1 MHNSKKGCNFAN
13 EMRNPIVH
21 IWQSAC
27 RVVCVLA
34 LLCGLACGMSS
45 CRWHA
50 ADAVIAMADSIDQTQ
65 HVIYDDTMALRDVIH
80 TLNNPLG
87 RTFKRSTLGKAFY
100 YMGRNLED
108 DYSQVARAT
117 ECYVAA
123 DWLKIDDPIYRG
135 RVNSCM
141 GRISGNYNK
150 DSLSL
155 LFYERALEQFALCDD
170 TIYYARGLLNV
181 GKLLGALHQFEEADS
196 ILRLAAQYDFTDAYR
211 YSVNDA
217 FAHHFYRLKTPISP
231 DSIIHYLQKTP
242 IDDSWRACTLASAFY
257 DLGQMDSAAYY
268 AQKVILDYNDV
279 PGNNVSAYYI
289 LHKYA
294 ILNNDIHAADSI
306 AGLRMDEKR
315 KAEVKKVDSLEGI
328 QVFEEYLAYCEVY
341 RWRVLLYCL
350 AGLLALLV
358 VVALL
363 WYWQR
368 AKKEVSAQ
376 AEAVQQAEMEYHQ
389 TLEEQRTQRTE
400 ALMQHVEHL
409 RKRYPTPNKEWSNYE
424 KMRSELNQSLLCLL
438 DKLAERKLS
447 EKEIRLCI
455 YCLLYHDVSTKVLA
469 EYIIYSAVGIRTFK
483 QRTAQKLGTTAA
495 NLYDFLVD
503 LAISD

>member
-1 MHNSKKGCNFAN
+1 
-13 EMRNPIVH
+13 MRNLIVH
-21 IWQSAC
+21 IWQCVC
-27 RVVCVLA
+27 RWVCML
-34 LLCGLACGMSS
+34 GLACAISS
-45 CRWHA
+45 CMWQE
-50 ADAVIAMADSIDQTQ
+50 ADAIVATADSIDQTQ
-65 HVIYDDTMALRDVIH
+65 HVIYDDTVALRKAIH

-108 DYSQVARAT
+108 DYSQVARAA

-141 GRISGNYNK
+141 AGICGDYNK

-155 LFYERALEQFALCDD
+155 VFYERAHQEFITSGNEWYYAHSLLNLSVRNHALKHFSTADSLWQLA
-170 TIYYARGLLNV
+170 TIYSFDDEYRWYLNDV
-181 GKLLGALHQFEEADS
+181 
-196 ILRLAAQYDFTDAYR
+196 RAAY
-211 YSVNDA
+211 
-217 FAHHFYRLKTPISP
+217 FYRLKASNSP
-231 DSIIHYLQKTP
+231 DSIVYYLQKNP
-242 IDDSWRACTLASAFY
+242 ITDSWRASTLAGAFY

-268 AQKVILDYNDV
+268 AQKVIHDYDNV

-294 ILNNDIHAADSI
+294 IQRGDVIAADSI
-306 AGLRMDEKR
+306 ASLRMDERR
-315 KAEVKKVDSLEGI
+315 KSEAKKIDSLDGV
-328 QVFEEYLAYCEVY
+328 QVFEEYLAYCEIY

-350 AGLLALLV
+350 AGLLAISV
-358 VVALL
+358 VVVLL

-368 AKKEVSAQ
+368 AKKEVHAQ
-376 AEAVQQAEMEYHQ
+376 AEAVQQAEIEYQQ
-389 TLEEQRTQRTE
+389 TLEEQRNRRME
-400 ALMQHVEHL
+400 ALMQHVEHF
-409 RKRYPTPNKEWSNYE
+409 RMRYPKPNKEWSNYE
-424 KMRSELNQSLLCLL
+424 KMRTELNQSLLCLL

-495 NLYDFLVD
+495 NLYDFLVE
-503 LAISD
+503 LAIAD

>member
-1 MHNSKKGCNFAN
+1 MK
-13 EMRNPIVH
+13 NPIH
-21 IWQSAC
+21 IWSNAC
-27 RVVCVLA
+27 RWVCMLG
-34 LLCGLACGMSS
+34 LMCGLACGMSS
-45 CRWHA
+45 CQWHEA
-50 ADAVIAMADSIDQTQ
+50 ETVIALADSIDQTE
-65 HVIYDDTMALRDVIH
+65 HVIYDDTVALRNVIQ

-87 RTFKRSTLGKAFY
+87 RTFKRSTLGKAYY

-108 DYSQVARAT
+108 KYSQVARAA

-123 DWLKIDDPIYRG
+123 DWLKIDNPIYRG

-141 GRISGNYNK
+141 GRISGTYNQ

-155 LFYERALEQFALCDD
+155 LFYERALEEFALCND

-181 GKLLGALHQFEEADS
+181 GKSLSALHQFEEADS
-196 ILRLAAQYDFTDAYR
+196 ILRMAARYEFTDAYR

-217 FAHHFYRLKTPISP
+217 FAHHFYRLNTSTSV
-231 DSIIHYLQKTP
+231 DSIIYYLQRTS
-242 IDDSWRACTLASAFY
+242 IEVSWRACALASAFY
-257 DLGQMDSAAYY
+257 DIGQIDSAVFY
-268 AQKVILDYNDV
+268 AQKVTQEYNGV

-294 ILNNDIHAADSI
+294 ILNDDIHAADSL
-306 AGLRMDEKR
+306 ASLRMDEKR
-315 KAEVKKVDSLEGI
+315 KAEVKKADSMEGI

-341 RWRVLLYCL
+341 RWRVLLCCL
-350 AGLLALLV
+350 AGILALSS

-368 AKKEVSAQ
+368 AKKEVHAQ
-376 AEAVQQAEMEYHQ
+376 AEAVQQAKMEYHQ
-389 TLEEQRTQRTE
+389 TLEEQRNQRME
-400 ALMQHVEHL
+400 ALVQHVEHF
-409 RKRYPTPNKEWSNYE
+409 RRRYPKPNKEWSDYE
-424 KMRSELNQSLLCLL
+424 KIRTELNQSLLCLL
-438 DKLAERKLS
+438 DKLAEKKLS
-447 EKEIRLCI
+447 EKEIRLCV

-469 EYIIYSAVGIRTFK
+469 EYMIYSAVGIRTFK

-503 LAISD
+503 LAVSD

>member
-1 MHNSKKGCNFAN
+1 MLISNRYILAF
-13 EMRNPIVH
+13 
-21 IWQSAC
+21 WQG
-27 RVVCVLA
+27 VLA
-34 LLCGLACGMSS
+34 LIVSVVLLLCFSS
-45 CRWHA
+45 CSSWHEA
-50 ADAVIAMADSIDQTQ
+50 KAVIAMADSIDQTQ
-65 HVIYDDTMALRDVIH
+65 HLIYDDTVALRKAIH

-108 DYSQVARAT
+108 DYSQVARAA

-141 GRISGNYNK
+141 GGICGNYNK

-155 LFYERALEQFALCDD
+155 LFYERAHQEFTTSDD
-170 TIYYARGLLNV
+170 EWYYAHSLLNLSV
-181 GKLLGALHQFEEADS
+181 RNHALKNFCEADS
-196 ILRLAAQYDFTDAYR
+196 LWQLAAEYSFDEEYKWYLNDVRAAY
-211 YSVNDA
+211 
-217 FAHHFYRLKTPISP
+217 FYRLNISDSP
-231 DSIIHYLQKTP
+231 DSIAHYLQKNP
-242 IDDSWRACTLASAFY
+242 ITDSWRASTLAGAFY

-268 AQKVILDYNDV
+268 AWKTVNKFSV
-279 PGNNVSAYYI
+279 PSHKVSAYYI

-294 ILNNDIHAADSI
+294 ILNSDILTADSL
-306 AGLRMDEKR
+306 ASLRMDERR
-315 KAEVKKVDSLEGI
+315 KSEAKKIDSLDGI

-341 RWRVLLYCL
+341 QWRVLLYCL
-350 AGLLALLV
+350 AGLLAFSV
-358 VVALL
+358 VVVLL

-368 AKKEVSAQ
+368 AKKEVHAQ

-389 TLEEQRTQRTE
+389 TLEEQRNQRME
-400 ALMQHVEHL
+400 ALVQHVEHF
-409 RKRYPTPNKEWSNYE
+409 RARYPKPNKEWSNHE
-424 KMRSELNQSLLCLL
+424 KMRSELNQPLLCLL

-447 EKEIRLCI
+447 EKEIRLCV

-495 NLYDFLVD
+495 NLYDFLVE

>member
-1 MHNSKKGCNFAN
+1 MKSLLVYTF
-13 EMRNPIVH
+13 
-21 IWQSAC
+21 QSAC
-27 RVVCVLA
+27 RVVCMLGVV
-34 LLCGLACGMSS
+34 CGISS

-50 ADAVIAMADSIDQTQ
+50 AEAVIAMADSIDQTQ
-65 HVIYDDTMALRDVIH
+65 HVIYDDTVALRDVIH

-87 RTFKRSTLGKAFY
+87 RTFKRSILGKAFY

-108 DYSQVARAT
+108 DYSQVARAA

-141 GRISGNYNK
+141 AGICGDYNR

-155 LFYERALEQFALCDD
+155 LFYERAHQEFIRSGDEW
-170 TIYYARGLLNV
+170 YYAHSLLNLSV
-181 GKLLGALHQFEEADS
+181 RNHALKNFCEADS
-196 ILRLAAQYDFTDAYR
+196 LWQLAAEYSFDDAYR
-211 YSVNDA
+211 WYLNDIRA
-217 FAHHFYRLKTPISP
+217 AYFYRLNASYSP
-231 DSIIHYLQKTP
+231 DSIIYYLQKNP
-242 IDDSWRACTLASAFY
+242 ITDSWRASFLADAFY
-257 DLGQMDSAAYY
+257 DLDQMDSAAYY
-268 AQKVILDYNDV
+268 AKKIVHDFNI
-279 PGNNVSAYYI
+279 PAHKVSAYYI
-289 LHKYA
+289 LHKFA
-294 ILNNDIHAADSI
+294 ILNNDILAADSL

-315 KAEVKKVDSLEGI
+315 KAEVKKVDSLDGI

-350 AGLLALLV
+350 AGLLALSA

-368 AKKEVSAQ
+368 AKKEVHAQ
-376 AEAVQQAEMEYHQ
+376 AEAVQIAQEAHQ
-389 TLEEQRTQRTE
+389 HTLEEQRNQRME
-400 ALMQHVEHL
+400 ALMQHVEHF
-409 RKRYPTPNKEWSNYE
+409 RARYPKPNKEWSNYE
-424 KMRSELNQSLLCLL
+424 KMRSELNQPLLCLL

-447 EKEIRLCI
+447 EKEVRLCV
-455 YCLLYHDVSTKVLA
+455 YCLLYYDVSTKVLA

-495 NLYDFLVD
+495 NLYDFLVA
-503 LAISD
+503 LAIAD

>member
-1 MHNSKKGCNFAN
+1 MLISNRYILAFWQ
-13 EMRNPIVH
+13 RVLVLLVFIV
-21 IWQSAC
+21 
-27 RVVCVLA
+27 L
-34 LLCGLACGMSS
+34 LLCFSS
-45 CRWHA
+45 CTSWHEA
-50 ADAVIAMADSIDQTQ
+50 KAVIAMADSIAQTQ
-65 HVIYDDTMALRDVIH
+65 HLIYDDTVALRKAIH

-108 DYSQVARAT
+108 DYSQVARAA

-141 GRISGNYNK
+141 GGICGNYNK

-155 LFYERALEQFALCDD
+155 LFYERAHQEFTTSDD
-170 TIYYARGLLNV
+170 EWYYAHSLLNLSV
-181 GKLLGALHQFEEADS
+181 RNHALKNFCEADS
-196 ILRLAAQYDFTDAYR
+196 LWQLAAEYSFDEEYKWYLNDVRAAY
-211 YSVNDA
+211 
-217 FAHHFYRLKTPISP
+217 FYRLNISDSP
-231 DSIIHYLQKTP
+231 DSIAHYLQKNP
-242 IDDSWRACTLASAFY
+242 ITDSWRASTLAGAFY

-268 AQKVILDYNDV
+268 AWKTVNKFSV
-279 PGNNVSAYYI
+279 PSHKVSAYYI

-294 ILNNDIHAADSI
+294 ILNSDILAADSL
-306 AGLRMDEKR
+306 ASLRMDEKR
-315 KAEVKKVDSLEGI
+315 KAEVKKVDSMDGI
-328 QVFEEYLAYCEVY
+328 QVFEEYLAYCDIY
-341 RWRVLLYCL
+341 RQRVLLYCL
-350 AGLLALLV
+350 AALLALSV

-368 AKKEVSAQ
+368 AKKEVHAQ

-389 TLEEQRTQRTE
+389 TLEEQRNQRME
-400 ALMQHVEHL
+400 ALVQHVEHF
-409 RKRYPTPNKEWSNYE
+409 RARYPKPNKEWSNYE
-424 KMRSELNQSLLCLL
+424 KMRSELNQPLLCLL

-447 EKEIRLCI
+447 EKEIRLCV

-495 NLYDFLVD
+495 NLYDFLVE

>member
-1 MHNSKKGCNFAN
+1 MHNSKKGSNFAS
-13 EMRNPIVH
+13 EMRNLQRH
-21 IWQSAC
+21 ICQSAC
-27 RVVCVLA
+27 RVVCVLV
-34 LLCGLACGMSS
+34 LLCGLVS

-50 ADAVIAMADSIDQTQ
+50 AEAVIAMADSIDQTE
-65 HVIYDDTMALRDVIH
+65 HVIYDDTVALREVIH

-87 RTFKRSTLGKAFY
+87 KTFKRSTLGKAFY

-108 DYSQVARAT
+108 DYSQIARAA

-123 DWLKIDDPIYRG
+123 DWMKIDDPIYRG

-141 GRISGNYNK
+141 GRISGSYNQ

-181 GKLLGALHQFEEADS
+181 GKLLGALYQFVEADS

-257 DLGQMDSAAYY
+257 DLGQMDSAVFY
-268 AQKVILDYNDV
+268 AQKVIYDYNDV

-306 AGLRMDEKR
+306 ASLRMDERR
-315 KAEVKKVDSLEGI
+315 KSETRKIDSLDGI
-328 QVFEEYLAYCEVY
+328 AIFEEYLAYCEVY

-350 AGLLALLV
+350 AGLLALSV

-368 AKKEVSAQ
+368 AKKEVSSQ
-376 AEAVQQAEMEYHQ
+376 AEALQQAEMEYQQ
-389 TLEEQRTQRTE
+389 TLEEQRSQRLE
-400 ALMQHVEHL
+400 ALILHVEHF
-409 RKRYPTPNKEWSNYE
+409 RKRDPKPNKEWNSYD
-424 KMRSELNQSLLCLL
+424 KMRSELNPSLLCLL
-438 DKLAERKLS
+438 DKLAEKKLS
-447 EKEIRLCI
+447 EKEIRLCV
-455 YCLLYHDVSTKVLA
+455 YCLLYHNVSTKVLA
-469 EYIIYSAVGIRTFK
+469 EYMIYSAVGIRTFK

-495 NLYDFLVD
+495 NLYDFLVE

>member
-1 MHNSKKGCNFAN
+1 MLGL
-13 EMRNPIVH
+13 
-21 IWQSAC
+21 
-27 RVVCVLA
+27 VC
-34 LLCGLACGMSS
+34 GIACGMSS
-45 CRWHA
+45 CRWHDA
-50 ADAVIAMADSIDQTQ
+50 EAVIALADSIDQTE
-65 HVIYDDTMALRDVIH
+65 HVIYDDTVALHNVIH

-87 RTFKRSTLGKAFY
+87 RTFKRSTLGKAYY

-108 DYSQVARAT
+108 KYSQVERAA

-141 GRISGNYNK
+141 AGICRGYNK

-155 LFYERALEQFALCDD
+155 LFYERALEQFALCND

-181 GKLLGALHQFEEADS
+181 ATSLDILQDFRKADS
-196 ILRLAAQYDFTDAYR
+196 VLKLAAQYQLTDSYR

-217 FAHHFYRLKTPISP
+217 FANHFYRLKSPHSP
-231 DSIIHYLQKTP
+231 DSIIYYLRKNPVT
-242 IDDSWRACTLASAFY
+242 DSWRASFLADAFY
-257 DLGQMDSAAYY
+257 DLGQMDSAVYY
-268 AQKVILDYNDV
+268 ATKIVRDFNI
-279 PGNNVSAYYI
+279 PAHKVSAYYI
-289 LHKYA
+289 LHKYVV
-294 ILNNDIHAADSI
+294 LKNDIVAADSI

-315 KAEVKKVDSLEGI
+315 KAEVKKEDSLEGV

-350 AGLLALLV
+350 AGFLALSI

-368 AKKEVSAQ
+368 AKKEVHAQ
-376 AEAVQQAEMEYHQ
+376 AEAVQQAKMEYHQ
-389 TLEEQRTQRTE
+389 TLEEQRNQRME
-400 ALMQHVEHL
+400 ALVQHVEHF
-409 RKRYPTPNKEWSNYE
+409 RRRYPEPNKEWSDYE
-424 KMRSELNQSLLCLL
+424 KMRTELNLSLLCLL

-447 EKEIRLCI
+447 DREIRLCV

-495 NLYDFLVD
+495 NLYDFLID

>member
-1 MHNSKKGCNFAN
+1 MLISNRYILAF
-13 EMRNPIVH
+13 
-21 IWQSAC
+21 WQG
-27 RVVCVLA
+27 VLA
-34 LLCGLACGMSS
+34 LIVSVVLLLCFSS
-45 CRWHA
+45 CSSWHEA
-50 ADAVIAMADSIDQTQ
+50 KAVIAMADSIDQTQ
-65 HVIYDDTMALRDVIH
+65 HLIYDDTVALRKAIH

-100 YMGRNLED
+100 YMGRNLGD
-108 DYSQVARAT
+108 DYSQVARAA

-141 GRISGNYNK
+141 GGICGNYNK

-155 LFYERALEQFALCDD
+155 LFYERAHQEFTTSDD
-170 TIYYARGLLNV
+170 EWYYAHSLLNLSV
-181 GKLLGALHQFEEADS
+181 RNHALKNFCEADS
-196 ILRLAAQYDFTDAYR
+196 LWQLAAEYSFDEEYKWYLNDVRAAY
-211 YSVNDA
+211 
-217 FAHHFYRLKTPISP
+217 FYRLNISDSP
-231 DSIIHYLQKTP
+231 DSIAHYLQKNP
-242 IDDSWRACTLASAFY
+242 ITDSWRASTLAGAFY

-268 AQKVILDYNDV
+268 AWKTVNKFSV
-279 PGNNVSAYYI
+279 PSHKVSAYYI

-294 ILNNDIHAADSI
+294 ILNSDILTADSL
-306 AGLRMDEKR
+306 ASLRMDERR
-315 KAEVKKVDSLEGI
+315 KSEAKKIDSLDGI

-341 RWRVLLYCL
+341 QWRVLLYCL
-350 AGLLALLV
+350 AGLLAFSV
-358 VVALL
+358 VVVLL

-368 AKKEVSAQ
+368 AKKEVHAQ

-389 TLEEQRTQRTE
+389 TLEEQRNQRME
-400 ALMQHVEHL
+400 ALVQHVEHF
-409 RKRYPTPNKEWSNYE
+409 RARYPKPNKEWSNHE
-424 KMRSELNQSLLCLL
+424 KMRSELNQPLLCLL

-447 EKEIRLCI
+447 EKEIRLCV

-495 NLYDFLVD
+495 NLYDFLVE

>member
-1 MHNSKKGCNFAN
+1 
-13 EMRNPIVH
+13 MRNLIVH
-21 IWQSAC
+21 IWQCAC
-27 RVVCVLA
+27 RWVCML
-34 LLCGLACGMSS
+34 GLACAISS
-45 CRWHA
+45 CLWQE
-50 ADAVIAMADSIDQTQ
+50 ADAVVAMADSIDQNH
-65 HVIYDDTMALRDVIH
+65 HVIYDDTLALRKAIH

-108 DYSQVARAT
+108 DYSQVARAA

-141 GRISGNYNK
+141 GRICGNYNK

-155 LFYERALEQFALCDD
+155 LFYERALEHFALCDD

-181 GKLLGALHQFEEADS
+181 GTLLGALHQFEEADS
-196 ILRLAAQYDFTDAYR
+196 ILRLAAKYDFTDAYR

-217 FAHHFYRLKTPISP
+217 FAHYFYRLKTSTSI
-231 DSIIHYLQKTP
+231 DSIIYYLQQTP
-242 IDDSWRACTLASAFY
+242 IKDSWRACTLASAFY
-257 DLGQMDSAAYY
+257 DLGQMDSAVFY
-268 AQKVILDYNDV
+268 AQKVIQEYNGV
-279 PGNNVSAYYI
+279 PGNNVGAYYI
-289 LHKYA
+289 LHKHA
-294 ILNNDIHAADSI
+294 ILNNDILAADSL
-306 AGLRMDEKR
+306 ASLRMDERR
-315 KAEVKKVDSLEGI
+315 KSEAKKIDSLDGI
-328 QVFEEYLAYCEVY
+328 QVFEEYLAYCEIY
-341 RWRVLLYCL
+341 HWRVLLYCL
-350 AGLLALLV
+350 AALLALSV

-368 AKKEVSAQ
+368 AKKEVHAQ

-389 TLEEQRTQRTE
+389 TLEEQRHQRTE
-400 ALMQHVEHL
+400 ALMQHVEHF
-409 RKRYPTPNKEWSNYE
+409 RMRYPKPNKEWSNYE
-424 KMRSELNQSLLCLL
+424 KMRTELDQSLLCLL

-469 EYIIYSAVGIRTFK
+469 EYMIYSAVGIRTFK

-495 NLYDFLVD
+495 NLYDFLVE

>member
-1 MHNSKKGCNFAN
+1 MLISNRYILAFWQ
-13 EMRNPIVH
+13 RVLVLLVFIV
-21 IWQSAC
+21 
-27 RVVCVLA
+27 L
-34 LLCGLACGMSS
+34 LLCFSS
-45 CRWHA
+45 CSSWHEA
-50 ADAVIAMADSIDQTQ
+50 KAVIAMADSIDQTQ
-65 HVIYDDTMALRDVIH
+65 HLIYDDTVALRKAIH

-108 DYSQVARAT
+108 DYSQVARAA

-141 GRISGNYNK
+141 GGICGNYNK

-155 LFYERALEQFALCDD
+155 LFYERAHQEFTTSDD
-170 TIYYARGLLNV
+170 EWYYAHSLLNLSV
-181 GKLLGALHQFEEADS
+181 RNHALKNFCEADS
-196 ILRLAAQYDFTDAYR
+196 LWQLAAEYSFDEEYKWYLNDVRAAY
-211 YSVNDA
+211 
-217 FAHHFYRLKTPISP
+217 FYRLNISDSP
-231 DSIIHYLQKTP
+231 DSIAHYLQKNP
-242 IDDSWRACTLASAFY
+242 ITDSWRASTLAGAFY

-268 AQKVILDYNDV
+268 AWKTVNKFSI
-279 PGNNVSAYYI
+279 PSHKVSAYYI

-294 ILNNDIHAADSI
+294 ILNSDILAADSL
-306 AGLRMDEKR
+306 ASLRMDERR
-315 KAEVKKVDSLEGI
+315 KSEAKKIDSLDGI

-341 RWRVLLYCL
+341 QWRVLLYCL
-350 AGLLALLV
+350 AGLLAFSV
-358 VVALL
+358 VVVLL

-368 AKKEVSAQ
+368 AKKEVHAQ

-389 TLEEQRTQRTE
+389 TLEEQRNQRME
-400 ALMQHVEHL
+400 ALVQHVEHF
-409 RKRYPTPNKEWSNYE
+409 RARYPKPNKEWSNHE
-424 KMRSELNQSLLCLL
+424 KMRSELNQPLLCLL

-447 EKEIRLCI
+447 EKEIRLCV

-495 NLYDFLVD
+495 NLYDFLVE

>member
-50 ADAVIAMADSIDQTQ
+50 ADAVIAMADSIDQTE

-108 DYSQVARAT
+108 DYSQVARAA

-123 DWLKIDDPIYRG
+123 DWLKIDDPLYRG

-155 LFYERALEQFALCDD
+155 VFYERALEHFALCDD
-170 TIYYARGLLNV
+170 TIYYARGLLNI
-181 GKLLGALHQFEEADS
+181 GIKLNTLQQFAKADS
-196 ILRLAAQYDFTDAYR
+196 VLHLAAQYNISDAYL

-217 FAHHFYRLKTPISP
+217 LAHYFYCIKIPHSP
-231 DSIIHYLQKTP
+231 DSIIFYLRKNS
-242 IDDSWRACTLASAFY
+242 ILDSYRSTKLAGAFY
-257 DLGQMDSAAYY
+257 DLEQMDSAAYY
-268 AQKVILDYNDV
+268 AWKVV
-279 PGNNVSAYYI
+279 NNFNIPSHKVSAYYI

-294 ILNNDIHAADSI
+294 IYKGDILAADSI
-306 AGLRMDEKR
+306 ASLRMDEKR
-315 KAEVKKVDSLEGI
+315 KAEIEKVDSLDGI
-328 QVFEEYLAYCEVY
+328 TVFEEYLAYCEIY

-350 AGLLALLV
+350 VGFLVLSV

-368 AKKEVSAQ
+368 AKKEVHAQ
-376 AEAVQQAEMEYHQ
+376 AEAVQLAEMEYQQ
-389 TLEEQRTQRTE
+389 TLEVQRNQRME
-400 ALMQHVEHL
+400 ALMQHVDHF
-409 RKRYPTPNKEWSNYE
+409 RMRYPKPNKEWSNYE
-424 KMRSELNQSLLCLL
+424 KMRTELNQSSLCLL
-438 DKLAERKLS
+438 DKLAEKKLS
-447 EKEIRLCI
+447 EKEIRLCV
-455 YCLLYHDVSTKVLA
+455 YCLLYRDISTKILA
-469 EYIIYSAVGIRTFK
+469 EYMIYSAVGIRTFK

-495 NLYDFLVD
+495 NLYDYLVD
-503 LAISD
+503 LAVSD

>member
-1 MHNSKKGCNFAN
+1 MKSLLVYTF
-13 EMRNPIVH
+13 
-21 IWQSAC
+21 QSAC
-27 RVVCVLA
+27 RVVCMLGVV
-34 LLCGLACGMSS
+34 CGISS

-50 ADAVIAMADSIDQTQ
+50 AEAVIAMADSIDQTQ
-65 HVIYDDTMALRDVIH
+65 HVIYDDTVALRDVIH

-108 DYSQVARAT
+108 DYSQVARAA

-150 DSLSL
+150 DSLLL
-155 LFYERALEQFALCDD
+155 LFYERALEHFALCDD

-181 GKLLGALHQFEEADS
+181 AISLDALCNFEKADS
-196 ILRLAAQYDFTDAYR
+196 VLRLAAHYELTYAYR

-217 FAHHFYRLKTPISP
+217 FAHHFYRQKTPDSP
-231 DSIIHYLQKTP
+231 DSIIYYLQKNP
-242 IDDSWRACTLASAFY
+242 ITDSWRASFLAGAFY
-257 DLGQMDSAAYY
+257 DLGQMDSAVFY
-268 AQKVILDYNDV
+268 AQKVIQEYNGV
-279 PGNNVSAYYI
+279 SGNNVGAYYI

-294 ILNNDIHAADSI
+294 ILNDDIHAADSI
-306 AGLRMDEKR
+306 ASLRMDERR
-315 KAEVKKVDSLEGI
+315 KSEAKKIDSLDGI
-328 QVFEEYLAYCEVY
+328 QVFEEYLAYCDVY

-350 AGLLALLV
+350 AGLLALSV

-368 AKKEVSAQ
+368 AKREVSAQ
-376 AEAVQQAEMEYHQ
+376 AEAVQQAEMERQ
-389 TLEEQRTQRTE
+389 QALEEQRCQRTE
-400 ALMQHVEHL
+400 ALMQHVEHF
-409 RKRYPTPNKEWSNYE
+409 RKRYPKPYKEWSNYE

-447 EKEIRLCI
+447 EKEIRLCV

-469 EYIIYSAVGIRTFK
+469 EYVIYSPVGIRTFK

-495 NLYDFLVD
+495 NLYDFLVE
-503 LAISD
+503 LALAD

>member
-1 MHNSKKGCNFAN
+1 MLISNRYILAF
-13 EMRNPIVH
+13 
-21 IWQSAC
+21 WQG
-27 RVVCVLA
+27 VLA
-34 LLCGLACGMSS
+34 LIVSVVLLLCFSS
-45 CRWHA
+45 CSSWHEA
-50 ADAVIAMADSIDQTQ
+50 KAVIAMADSIDQTQ
-65 HVIYDDTMALRDVIH
+65 HLIYDDTVALRKAIH

-108 DYSQVARAT
+108 DYSQVARAA

-141 GRISGNYNK
+141 GGICGNYNK

-155 LFYERALEQFALCDD
+155 LFYERAHQEFTTSDD
-170 TIYYARGLLNV
+170 EWYYAHSLLNLSV
-181 GKLLGALHQFEEADS
+181 RNHALKNFCEADS
-196 ILRLAAQYDFTDAYR
+196 LWQLAAEYSFDEEYKWYLNDVRAAY
-211 YSVNDA
+211 
-217 FAHHFYRLKTPISP
+217 FYRLNISDSP
-231 DSIIHYLQKTP
+231 DSIAHYLQKNP
-242 IDDSWRACTLASAFY
+242 ITDSWRASTLAGAFY

-268 AQKVILDYNDV
+268 AWKTVNKFSV
-279 PGNNVSAYYI
+279 PSHKVSAYYI

-294 ILNNDIHAADSI
+294 ILNSDILAADSL
-306 AGLRMDEKR
+306 ASLRMDERR
-315 KAEVKKVDSLEGI
+315 KSEAKKIDSLDGI

-341 RWRVLLYCL
+341 QWRVLLYCL
-350 AGLLALLV
+350 AGLLAFSV

-368 AKKEVSAQ
+368 AKKEVHAQ

-389 TLEEQRTQRTE
+389 TLEEQRNQRME
-400 ALMQHVEHL
+400 ALVQHVEHF
-409 RKRYPTPNKEWSNYE
+409 RARYPKPNKEWSNHE
-424 KMRSELNQSLLCLL
+424 KMRSELNQPLLCLL

-447 EKEIRLCI
+447 EKEIRLCV

-495 NLYDFLVD
+495 NLYDFLVE

>member
-1 MHNSKKGCNFAN
+1 MKGSL
-13 EMRNPIVH
+13 VH
-21 IWQSAC
+21 IWQCAC
-27 RVVCVLA
+27 RWVCML
-34 LLCGLACGMSS
+34 GLACAISS
-45 CRWHA
+45 CMWQE
-50 ADAVIAMADSIDQTQ
+50 ADAVVAMADSIDQTQ
-65 HVIYDDTMALRDVIH
+65 HVIYDDTVALRKAIH

-108 DYSQVARAT
+108 DYSQVARAA

-141 GRISGNYNK
+141 GRICGNYNK

-155 LFYERALEQFALCDD
+155 LFYERALEHFALCDD

-196 ILRLAAQYDFTDAYR
+196 ILRLAAKYDFTDAYR

-217 FAHHFYRLKTPISP
+217 FAHHFYRLKTSTSI
-231 DSIIHYLQKTP
+231 DSIIYYLQQTP
-242 IDDSWRACTLASAFY
+242 IEDSWRACTLASAFY
-257 DLGQMDSAAYY
+257 ETGQMDSAVFY
-268 AQKVILDYNDV
+268 AQKVIQEYNGV
-279 PGNNVSAYYI
+279 PGNNVGAYYI

-294 ILNNDIHAADSI
+294 ILNNDIIAADSI
-306 AGLRMDEKR
+306 AALRMDEKR
-315 KAEVKKVDSLEGI
+315 KAEVKKVDSLDGI
-328 QVFEEYLAYCEVY
+328 QVFEESLAYCEIY

-350 AGLLALLV
+350 AGLLAISV
-358 VVALL
+358 VVVLL

-368 AKKEVSAQ
+368 AKKEVHAQ
-376 AEAVQQAEMEYHQ
+376 AEAVQQTEMEYHQ
-389 TLEEQRTQRTE
+389 TLEEQRHQRTE
-400 ALMQHVEHL
+400 ALMQHVEHF
-409 RKRYPTPNKEWSNYE
+409 RARYPKPNKEWSNYE
-424 KMRSELNQSLLCLL
+424 KMRTELNQSLLCLL

-447 EKEIRLCI
+447 EKEVRLCV
-455 YCLLYHDVSTKVLA
+455 YCLLYRDVSTKILA
-469 EYIIYSAVGIRTFK
+469 EYMFYSAVGIRTFK

-495 NLYDFLVD
+495 NLYDFLVE
-503 LAISD
+503 LAIAD

>member
-1 MHNSKKGCNFAN
+1 
-13 EMRNPIVH
+13 MRIGVLSILVIV
-21 IWQSAC
+21 
-27 RVVCVLA
+27 
-34 LLCGLACGMSS
+34 LLNIASCG
-45 CRWHA
+45 RWHKV
-50 ADAVIAMADSIDQTQ
+50 DAVIAMADSIDQNH
-65 HVIYDDTMALRDVIH
+65 HVIYDDTVALRNVIH

-108 DYSQVARAT
+108 DYSQVARAA

-141 GRISGNYNK
+141 GRISGNYNQ

-155 LFYERALEQFALCDD
+155 LFYERALEEFSLCDD
-170 TIYYARGLLNV
+170 TIYYARGLLDV
-181 GKLLGALHQFEEADS
+181 ASSLDALCDFEEADS
-196 ILRLAAQYDFTDAYR
+196 VLRLAAQYQLTDVYR
-211 YSVNDA
+211 FSVNDA
-217 FAHHFYRLKTPISP
+217 FTHHFYRLNTSTSP
-231 DSIIHYLQKTP
+231 DSIIYYLRKNP
-242 IDDSWRACTLASAFY
+242 IVDSWRAYFLAGAFY
-257 DLGQMDSAAYY
+257 DLGQMDSATYY
-268 AQKVILDYNDV
+268 AKKIVHDFNI
-279 PGNNVSAYYI
+279 PAHKVSAYYI

-294 ILNNDIHAADSI
+294 ILNNDILAADSL
-306 AGLRMDEKR
+306 ASLRMDEKR
-315 KAEVKKVDSLEGI
+315 KAEVKKADSMEGI

-350 AGLLALLV
+350 AGLLALSV
-358 VVALL
+358 VVVLL

-368 AKKEVSAQ
+368 AIKEVHAQ
-376 AEAVQQAEMEYHQ
+376 AEAVQIAQETHQQ
-389 TLEEQRTQRTE
+389 TLEEQRNQRLE
-400 ALMQHVEHL
+400 ALMQHVEHFCA
-409 RKRYPTPNKEWSNYE
+409 RYPKPNKEWSNYE

-447 EKEIRLCI
+447 EKEIRLCV

-469 EYIIYSAVGIRTFK
+469 EYMIYSAVGIRTFK

>member
-1 MHNSKKGCNFAN
+1 MKSLLVYTF
-13 EMRNPIVH
+13 
-21 IWQSAC
+21 QSAC
-27 RVVCVLA
+27 RVVCMLGVV
-34 LLCGLACGMSS
+34 CGISS

-50 ADAVIAMADSIDQTQ
+50 AEAVIAMADSIDQTQ

-108 DYSQVARAT
+108 DYSQVARAA

-155 LFYERALEQFALCDD
+155 LFYERALEHFALCDD

-181 GKLLGALHQFEEADS
+181 AISLDALCNFEKADS
-196 ILRLAAQYDFTDAYR
+196 VLRLAAHYELTYAYR

-217 FAHHFYRLKTPISP
+217 FAHHFYRQKTPDSP
-231 DSIIHYLQKTP
+231 DSIIYYLQKNP
-242 IDDSWRACTLASAFY
+242 ITDSWRASFLAGAFY
-257 DLGQMDSAAYY
+257 DLGQMDSAVFY
-268 AQKVILDYNDV
+268 AQKVIQEYNGV
-279 PGNNVSAYYI
+279 SGNNVGAYYI

-294 ILNNDIHAADSI
+294 ILNDDIHAADSI
-306 AGLRMDEKR
+306 ASLRMDERR
-315 KAEVKKVDSLEGI
+315 KSEAKKIDSLDGI
-328 QVFEEYLAYCEVY
+328 QVFEEYLAYCDVY

-350 AGLLALLV
+350 AGLLALSV

-368 AKKEVSAQ
+368 AKREVSAQ
-376 AEAVQQAEMEYHQ
+376 AEAVQQAEMERQ
-389 TLEEQRTQRTE
+389 QALEEQRCQRTE
-400 ALMQHVEHL
+400 ALMQHVEHF
-409 RKRYPTPNKEWSNYE
+409 RKRYPKPNKEWSNYE

-447 EKEIRLCI
+447 EKEIRLCV

-469 EYIIYSAVGIRTFK
+469 EYVIYSPVGIRTFK

-495 NLYDFLVD
+495 NLYDFLVE
-503 LAISD
+503 LALAD

>member
-1 MHNSKKGCNFAN
+1 MLISNRYILAF
-13 EMRNPIVH
+13 
-21 IWQSAC
+21 WQG
-27 RVVCVLA
+27 VLA
-34 LLCGLACGMSS
+34 LIVSVVLLLCFSS
-45 CRWHA
+45 CSSWHEA
-50 ADAVIAMADSIDQTQ
+50 KAVIAMADSIAQTQ
-65 HVIYDDTMALRDVIH
+65 HLIYDDTVALRKAIH

-108 DYSQVARAT
+108 DYSQVARAA

-141 GRISGNYNK
+141 GGICGNYNK

-155 LFYERALEQFALCDD
+155 LFYERAHQEFTTSDD
-170 TIYYARGLLNV
+170 EWYYAHSLLNLSV
-181 GKLLGALHQFEEADS
+181 RNHALKNFCEADS
-196 ILRLAAQYDFTDAYR
+196 LWQLAAEYSFDEEYKWYLNDVRAAY
-211 YSVNDA
+211 
-217 FAHHFYRLKTPISP
+217 FYRLNISDSP
-231 DSIIHYLQKTP
+231 DSIAHYLQKNP
-242 IDDSWRACTLASAFY
+242 ITDSWRASTLAGAFY

-268 AQKVILDYNDV
+268 AWKTVNKFSV
-279 PGNNVSAYYI
+279 PSHKVSAYYI

-294 ILNNDIHAADSI
+294 ILNSDILAADSL
-306 AGLRMDEKR
+306 ASLRMNEKR
-315 KAEVKKVDSLEGI
+315 KAEVKKVDSLDGI
-328 QVFEEYLAYCEVY
+328 QVFEEYLAYCDIY
-341 RWRVLLYCL
+341 RQRVLLYCL
-350 AGLLALLV
+350 AALLALSV

-368 AKKEVSAQ
+368 AKKEVHAQ

-389 TLEEQRTQRTE
+389 TLEEQRNQRME
-400 ALMQHVEHL
+400 ALVQHVEHF
-409 RKRYPTPNKEWSNYE
+409 RARYPKPNKEWSNHE
-424 KMRSELNQSLLCLL
+424 KMRSELNQPLLCLL

-447 EKEIRLCI
+447 EKEIRLCV
-455 YCLLYHDVSTKVLA
+455 YCLLYRDVSTKILA
-469 EYIIYSAVGIRTFK
+469 EYMIYSAVGIRTFK

-503 LAISD
+503 LAIAD

>member
-1 MHNSKKGCNFAN
+1 MK
-13 EMRNPIVH
+13 NPVH
-21 IWQSAC
+21 IWSNAC
-27 RVVCVLA
+27 RWVCMLG
-34 LLCGLACGMSS
+34 LLCGLACGNSS
-45 CRWHA
+45 CQWREA
-50 ADAVIAMADSIDQTQ
+50 EAVIALADSIDQSQ
-65 HVIYDDTMALRDVIH
+65 HLIYDDTVALRKAIH

-108 DYSQVARAT
+108 DYSQVARAA

-141 GRISGNYNK
+141 GRISGNYNQ

-155 LFYERALEQFALCDD
+155 LFYERALKEFSLCDD
-170 TIYYARGLLNV
+170 TIYFARGLLNV
-181 GKLLGALHQFEEADS
+181 ANSLDALCDFEKADS
-196 ILRLAAQYDFTDAYR
+196 VLRLAAQYQLTDVYR
-211 YSVNDA
+211 FSVNDA
-217 FAHHFYRLKTPISP
+217 FAHHFYRLNTSTSP
-231 DSIIHYLQKTP
+231 DSIIDYLRKNP
-242 IDDSWRACTLASAFY
+242 ITDSWRASTLSGAFY
-257 DLGQMDSAAYY
+257 NLGQMDSAVRY
-268 AQKVILDYNDV
+268 ARKVIDEFAV
-279 PGNNVSAYYI
+279 TSHKVGAYYI

-294 ILNNDIHAADSI
+294 IQQGDILAADSM
-306 AGLRMDEKR
+306 ASLRMDERR
-315 KAEVKKVDSLEGI
+315 KSEAKKIDSLDGI

-350 AGLLALLV
+350 AGLLALSV
-358 VVALL
+358 VVMLL

-368 AKKEVSAQ
+368 AKKEVHAQ
-376 AEAVQQAEMEYHQ
+376 AEAVQIAQEAHQQ
-389 TLEEQRTQRTE
+389 TLEEQRNQRME
-400 ALMQHVEHL
+400 ALIQHVEHF
-409 RKRYPTPNKEWSNYE
+409 RARYPKPNKEWSNYE
-424 KMRSELNQSLLCLL
+424 QMRTELNQSLLCLL

-469 EYIIYSAVGIRTFK
+469 EYMIYSAVGIRTFK

-495 NLYDFLVD
+495 NLYDFLVG

>member
-1 MHNSKKGCNFAN
+1 MLISNRYILAFWQ
-13 EMRNPIVH
+13 RVLVLFVFIV
-21 IWQSAC
+21 
-27 RVVCVLA
+27 L
-34 LLCGLACGMSS
+34 LLCFSS
-45 CRWHA
+45 CSSWHEA
-50 ADAVIAMADSIDQTQ
+50 KAVIAMADSIDQTQ
-65 HVIYDDTMALRDVIH
+65 HLIYDDTVALRKAIH

-108 DYSQVARAT
+108 DYSQVARAA

-135 RVNSCM
+135 RVNSCI
-141 GRISGNYNK
+141 GRICGNYNQ

-155 LFYERALEQFALCDD
+155 LFYERALEEFSLCDD
-170 TIYYARGLLNV
+170 TIYYARGLLDV
-181 GKLLGALHQFEEADS
+181 ASSLDALCDFEEADS
-196 ILRLAAQYDFTDAYR
+196 VLRLAAQYQLTDVYR
-211 YSVNDA
+211 FSVNDA
-217 FAHHFYRLKTPISP
+217 FTHHFYRLNTSTSP
-231 DSIIHYLQKTP
+231 DSIIYYLRKNP
-242 IDDSWRACTLASAFY
+242 ITDSWRACFLAGAFY
-257 DLGQMDSAAYY
+257 DLGQMDSAVYY
-268 AQKVILDYNDV
+268 AQKVVGEYNDV
-279 PGNNVSAYYI
+279 PSANVSAYYI
-289 LHKYA
+289 LHKHA
-294 ILNNDIHAADSI
+294 ILNNDILAADSL
-306 AGLRMDEKR
+306 ASLRMDEKR
-315 KAEVKKVDSLEGI
+315 KAEVKKADSMEGI

-341 RWRVLLYCL
+341 QWRVLLYCL
-350 AGLLALLV
+350 AGLLAISLV
-358 VVALL
+358 VVLL

-368 AKKEVSAQ
+368 AKKEVHAQ

-389 TLEEQRTQRTE
+389 TLEEQRDQRME
-400 ALMQHVEHL
+400 ALVQHVEHF
-409 RKRYPTPNKEWSNYE
+409 RARYPKPNKEWSNYE

-469 EYIIYSAVGIRTFK
+469 EYMIYSAVGIRTFK

-495 NLYDFLVD
+495 NLYDFLID

>member
-1 MHNSKKGCNFAN
+1 MLISNRYILAF
-13 EMRNPIVH
+13 
-21 IWQSAC
+21 WQG
-27 RVVCVLA
+27 VLA
-34 LLCGLACGMSS
+34 LIVSVVLLLCFSS
-45 CRWHA
+45 CSSWHEA
-50 ADAVIAMADSIDQTQ
+50 KAVIAMADSIDQTQ
-65 HVIYDDTMALRDVIH
+65 HLIYDDTVALRKAIH

-108 DYSQVARAT
+108 DYSQVARAA

-141 GRISGNYNK
+141 GGICGNYNK

-155 LFYERALEQFALCDD
+155 LFYERAHQEFTTSDD
-170 TIYYARGLLNV
+170 EWYYAHSLLNLSV
-181 GKLLGALHQFEEADS
+181 RNHALKNFCEADS
-196 ILRLAAQYDFTDAYR
+196 LWQLAAEYSFDEEYKWYLNDVRAAY
-211 YSVNDA
+211 
-217 FAHHFYRLKTPISP
+217 FYRLNISDSP
-231 DSIIHYLQKTP
+231 DSIAHYLQKNP
-242 IDDSWRACTLASAFY
+242 ITDSWRASTLAGAFY

-268 AQKVILDYNDV
+268 AWKTVNKFSV
-279 PGNNVSAYYI
+279 PSHKVSAYYI

-294 ILNNDIHAADSI
+294 ILNSDILAADSL
-306 AGLRMDEKR
+306 ASLRMDEKR
-315 KAEVKKVDSLEGI
+315 KAEVKKVDSLDGI
-328 QVFEEYLAYCEVY
+328 QVFKEYLAYCDIY
-341 RWRVLLYCL
+341 RQRVLLYCL
-350 AGLLALLV
+350 AALLALSV

-368 AKKEVSAQ
+368 AKKEVHAQ

-389 TLEEQRTQRTE
+389 TLEEQRNQRME
-400 ALMQHVEHL
+400 ALVQHVEHF
-409 RKRYPTPNKEWSNYE
+409 RARYPKPNKEWSNHE
-424 KMRSELNQSLLCLL
+424 KMRSELNQPLLCLL

-447 EKEIRLCI
+447 EKEIRLCV

-495 NLYDFLVD
+495 NLYDFLVE

>member
-1 MHNSKKGCNFAN
+1 MLISNRYILAF
-13 EMRNPIVH
+13 
-21 IWQSAC
+21 WQG
-27 RVVCVLA
+27 VLA
-34 LLCGLACGMSS
+34 LIVSVVLLLCFSS
-45 CRWHA
+45 CSSWHEA
-50 ADAVIAMADSIDQTQ
+50 KAVIAMADSIDQTQ
-65 HVIYDDTMALRDVIH
+65 HLIYDDTVALRKAIH

-108 DYSQVARAT
+108 DYSQLARAA

-141 GRISGNYNK
+141 GGICGNYNK

-155 LFYERALEQFALCDD
+155 LFYERAHQEFTTSDD
-170 TIYYARGLLNV
+170 EWYYAHSLLNLSV
-181 GKLLGALHQFEEADS
+181 RNHALKNFCEADS
-196 ILRLAAQYDFTDAYR
+196 LWQLAAEYSFDEEYKWYLNDVRAAY
-211 YSVNDA
+211 
-217 FAHHFYRLKTPISP
+217 FYRLNISDSP
-231 DSIIHYLQKTP
+231 DSIAHYLQKNP
-242 IDDSWRACTLASAFY
+242 ITDSWRASTLAGAFY

-268 AQKVILDYNDV
+268 AWKTVNKFSV
-279 PGNNVSAYYI
+279 PSHKVSAYYI

-294 ILNNDIHAADSI
+294 ILNSDILAADSL
-306 AGLRMDEKR
+306 ASLRMDERR
-315 KAEVKKVDSLEGI
+315 KSEAKKIDSLDGI

-341 RWRVLLYCL
+341 QWRVLLYCL
-350 AGLLALLV
+350 AGLLAFSV
-358 VVALL
+358 VVVLL

-368 AKKEVSAQ
+368 AKKEVHAQ

-389 TLEEQRTQRTE
+389 TLEEQRNQRME
-400 ALMQHVEHL
+400 ALVQHVEHF
-409 RKRYPTPNKEWSNYE
+409 RARYPKPNKEWSNHE
-424 KMRSELNQSLLCLL
+424 KMRSELNQPLLCLL

-447 EKEIRLCI
+447 EKEIRLCV

-495 NLYDFLVD
+495 NLYDFLVE

>member
-1 MHNSKKGCNFAN
+1 MLISNRYILAF
-13 EMRNPIVH
+13 
-21 IWQSAC
+21 WQG
-27 RVVCVLA
+27 VLA
-34 LLCGLACGMSS
+34 LIVSVVLLLCFSS
-45 CRWHA
+45 CSSWHEA
-50 ADAVIAMADSIDQTQ
+50 KAVIAMADSIDQTQ
-65 HVIYDDTMALRDVIH
+65 HLIYDDTVALRKAIH

-108 DYSQVARAT
+108 DYSQVARAA

-141 GRISGNYNK
+141 GGICGNYNK

-155 LFYERALEQFALCDD
+155 LFYERAHQEFTTSDD
-170 TIYYARGLLNV
+170 EWYYAHSLLNLSV
-181 GKLLGALHQFEEADS
+181 RNHALKNFCEADS
-196 ILRLAAQYDFTDAYR
+196 LWQLAAEYSFDEEYKWYLNDVRAAY
-211 YSVNDA
+211 
-217 FAHHFYRLKTPISP
+217 FYRLNISDSP
-231 DSIIHYLQKTP
+231 DSIAHYLQKNP
-242 IDDSWRACTLASAFY
+242 ITDSWRASTLAGAFY

-268 AQKVILDYNDV
+268 AWKTVNKFSV
-279 PGNNVSAYYI
+279 PSHKVSAYYI

-294 ILNNDIHAADSI
+294 ILNSDILAADSL
-306 AGLRMDEKR
+306 ASLRMDERR
-315 KAEVKKVDSLEGI
+315 KSEAKKINSLDGI

-341 RWRVLLYCL
+341 QWRVLLYCL
-350 AGLLALLV
+350 AGLLAFSV
-358 VVALL
+358 VVVLL

-368 AKKEVSAQ
+368 AKKEVHAQ

-389 TLEEQRTQRTE
+389 TLEEQRNQRME
-400 ALMQHVEHL
+400 ALVQHVEHF
-409 RKRYPTPNKEWSNYE
+409 RARYPKPNKEWSNHE
-424 KMRSELNQSLLCLL
+424 KMRSELNQPLLCLL

-447 EKEIRLCI
+447 EKEIRLCV

-495 NLYDFLVD
+495 NLYDFLVE

>member
-1 MHNSKKGCNFAN
+1 MNKG
-13 EMRNPIVH
+13 
-21 IWQSAC
+21 IWLLSLL
-27 RVVCVLA
+27 VLA
-34 LLCGLACGMSS
+34 LLSS
-45 CRWHA
+45 CQWHE
-50 ADAVIAMADSIDQTQ
+50 ADAVVAMADSIDQNH
-65 HVIYDDTMALRDVIH
+65 HVIYDDTVALRKAIH

-87 RTFKRSTLGKAFY
+87 RTFRRSTLGKAFY

-108 DYSQVARAT
+108 DYSQVARAA

-141 GRISGNYNK
+141 AGICGDYNR

-155 LFYERALEQFALCDD
+155 LFYERAHQEFTRSGDEW
-170 TIYYARGLLNV
+170 YYAHSLLNLSV
-181 GKLLGALHQFEEADS
+181 RNHALKNFCEADS
-196 ILRLAAQYDFTDAYR
+196 LWQLAAEYSFDEEYKWYLNDVRAAY
-211 YSVNDA
+211 
-217 FAHHFYRLKTPISP
+217 FYRLNILDSP
-231 DSIIHYLQKTP
+231 DSIARYLQKNP
-242 IDDSWRACTLASAFY
+242 ITDSWRAYTLAGAFY
-257 DLGQMDSAAYY
+257 DLEEMDSAAYY
-268 AQKVILDYNDV
+268 AAKVVNDFNI
-279 PGNNVSAYYI
+279 PAHKVSAYYI
-289 LHKYA
+289 LHKFA
-294 ILNNDIHAADSI
+294 ILNNDILAADSL

-315 KAEVKKVDSLEGI
+315 KAEVKKVDSLDGI

-350 AGLLALLV
+350 AGLLALSV
-358 VVALL
+358 VVVLL

-368 AKKEVSAQ
+368 AKKEVHAQ
-376 AEAVQQAEMEYHQ
+376 AEVVQIAQEAHQQ
-389 TLEEQRTQRTE
+389 TLEEQRNQRME
-400 ALMQHVEHL
+400 ALIQHVEHFHA
-409 RKRYPTPNKEWSNYE
+409 RYPKPNKEWSNYE
-424 KMRSELNQSLLCLL
+424 KMRTELNQSLLCLL

-469 EYIIYSAVGIRTFK
+469 EYMIYSAVGIRTFK

-495 NLYDFLVD
+495 NLYDFLVG

>member
-1 MHNSKKGCNFAN
+1 MK
-13 EMRNPIVH
+13 NPVH
-21 IWQSAC
+21 IWSNAC
-27 RVVCVLA
+27 RWVCMLG
-34 LLCGLACGMSS
+34 LLCGLACGNSS
-45 CRWHA
+45 CQWHE
-50 ADAVIAMADSIDQTQ
+50 ADAVVAMADSIDQNH
-65 HVIYDDTMALRDVIH
+65 HVIYDDTVALRKAIH

-87 RTFKRSTLGKAFY
+87 RTFKRSVLGKAFY

-108 DYSQVARAT
+108 DYSQVARAA

-141 GRISGNYNK
+141 AGICGDYNR

-155 LFYERALEQFALCDD
+155 LFYERAHQEFTRSGDEW
-170 TIYYARGLLNV
+170 YYAHSLLNLSV
-181 GKLLGALHQFEEADS
+181 RNHALKNFCEADS
-196 ILRLAAQYDFTDAYR
+196 LWQLAAEYSFDEEYKWYLNDVRAAY
-211 YSVNDA
+211 
-217 FAHHFYRLKTPISP
+217 FYRLNILDSP
-231 DSIIHYLQKTP
+231 DSIARYLQKNP
-242 IDDSWRACTLASAFY
+242 ITDSWRAYTLAGAFY
-257 DLGQMDSAAYY
+257 DLEEMDSAAYY
-268 AQKVILDYNDV
+268 AAKVVNDFNI
-279 PGNNVSAYYI
+279 PAHKVSAYYI
-289 LHKYA
+289 LHKFA
-294 ILNNDIHAADSI
+294 ILNNDILAADSL

-315 KAEVKKVDSLEGI
+315 KAEVKKVDSLDGI

-350 AGLLALLV
+350 AGLLALSV
-358 VVALL
+358 VVVLL

-368 AKKEVSAQ
+368 AKKEVHAQ
-376 AEAVQQAEMEYHQ
+376 AEAVQIAQEAHQQ
-389 TLEEQRTQRTE
+389 TLEEQRNQRME
-400 ALMQHVEHL
+400 ALIQHVEHFHA
-409 RKRYPTPNKEWSNYE
+409 RYPKPNKEWSNYE
-424 KMRSELNQSLLCLL
+424 KMRTELNQSLLCLL

-469 EYIIYSAVGIRTFK
+469 EYMIYSAVGIRTFK

-495 NLYDFLVD
+495 NLYDFLVG